1 MGWTW
6 YRLQLTTCHLFSQ
19 TPVMGNRHTQGSP
32 SGYGTVADRG
42 EWRALL
48 GVRPQR
54 RPWYPGILVSIVV
67 GSMPLVTGLHH
78 YNLVAE
84 RQLLDD
90 LREFYTTIVG
100 LTPGP
105 RPPFKRFG
113 YWLYAGQQ
121 DVLHLTEALPSEHR
135 RENRESTFDHVAF
148 SCSDFLSVTARLKT
162 YNVEHHI
169 DDVPLTGQRQYS

>member
-1 MGWTW
+1 
-6 YRLQLTTCHLFSQ
+6 
-19 TPVMGNRHTQGSP
+19 
-32 SGYGTVADRG
+32 
-42 EWRALL
+42 
-48 GVRPQR
+48 
-54 RPWYPGILVSIVV
+54 
-67 GSMPLVTGLHH
+67 MPLVTGLHH

-105 RPPFKRFG
+105 RPPFKPFG

-169 DDVPLTGQRQYS
+169 DDVPLTGQRQIFLSDPAGNGVELNFQMASSASKRSARPQPPPAGR